1 MANEKDEQV
10 VDAIIAVSAAAA
22 RKEIAQNDL
31 NGSVTLDTAR
41 AAQVRLESAT
51 DDLSKARTSLLE
63 IADKV

>member
-22 RKEIAQNDL
+22 QKEIAQNDL